1 MKQPTLG
8 GPGYLIK
15 GLKLLPH
22 PRLRWFVIG
31 PMIINMLLFVGL
43 TIMILD
49 QFNALFGWLTGYLP
63 PWLDFLEWF
72 LWVLVVA
79 LMLIV
84 YGYSYAL
91 VGNLLASPF
100 YGLLAERAAEVVS
113 GRKNE
118 TPMSANTIL
127 SIAGSAFGR
136 ELKKLLY
143 FAPRIIGVFL
153 LTFAFN
159 FMPPLN
165 MLSAVIIFSW
175 GAWSLA
181 LQYLDY
187 PADNDEVSFPA
198 LRKLTSAKKMAAFSF
213 GGTTL
218 LATTAPVINMIAIP
232 ASVVAATLLWEKEVK
247 PAPADEG

>member
-1 MKQPTLG
+1 MKKPTLG
-8 GPGYLIK
+8 GPGYLIQ

-31 PMIINMLLFVGL
+31 PMIINLLLFIGL
-43 TIMILD
+43 TVLIFD
-49 QFNALFGWLTGYLP
+49 QFNALLDWLTSYLP
-63 PWLDFLEWF
+63 QWLEFLEWF

-79 LMLIV
+79 MMLIV

-100 YGLLAERAAEVVS
+100 YGLLAERATEIIS
-113 GRKNE
+113 GRKNDA
-118 TPMSANTIL
+118 PMSTQTIMK
-127 SIAGSAFGR
+127 IAGRSFAR

-143 FAPRIIGVFL
+143 FIPRIAGVFL
-153 LTFAFN
+153 LSLAFN
-159 FMPPLN
+159 FLPPLN
-165 MLSAVIIFSW
+165 ILSSVIVFSW

-187 PADNDEVSFPA
+187 PADNDEVSFPT
-198 LRKLTSAKKMAAFSF
+198 LRQLTVKKRMSAFSF

-218 LATTAPVINMIAIP
+218 LATTAPVVNMIAIP
-232 ASVVAATLLWEKEVK
+232 ASVVAATLLWEREVR
-247 PAPADEG
+247 PTAVQQD